1 MEFKKNIEGK
11 NIRFQVSPWTFKTTI
26 ELDNETIYSSW
37 EITGWAI
44 FYEILMFGLGILLG
58 FIYVIGKNL

>member
-26 ELDNETIYSSW
+26 ELDNETIFTSW
-37 EITGWAI
+37 EIAGWAI
-44 FYEILMFGLGILLG
+44 FYEILMFIIGIAIGVILLA
-58 FIYVIGKNL
+58 

>member
-26 ELDNETIYSSW
+26 ELDNETIFTSW
-37 EITGWAI
+37 EISGWAI
-44 FYEILMFGLGILLG
+44 FYEILMLIIGIAIGIILLA
-58 FIYVIGKNL
+58 YKK